1 MVTIKKGDAYPF
13 PVIVRLNGQT
23 IDEGTLYSLETVE
36 LSLQDLTKEWKAD
49 GSGDVTFENGVF
61 YINLSQQETF
71 NLRAGKIKLDVR
83 VKTIDGWVQGTPSMS
98 TINVVPTI
106 SRKEL

>member
-1 MVTIKKGDAYPF
+1 MVTIKKGDAYPL
-13 PVIVRLNGQT
+13 PVVVKLNGQV
-23 IDEGTLYSLETVE
+23 IDDGTLYAVEIVE

-49 GSGDVTFENGVF
+49 GSGEVTFENGAF
-61 YINLSQQETF
+61 FFPLSQEETF

-83 VKTIDGWVQGTPSMS
+83 VKTIDGWVQGVSNMS
-98 TINVVPTI
+98 TIEVVPTI

>member
-49 GSGDVTFENGVF
+49 GSGDVTFENGAF
-61 YINLSQQETF
+61 FFPLSQEETF
-71 NLRAGKIKLDVR
+71 NLRSGKIKLDVR
-83 VKTIDGWVQGTPSMS
+83 IKTIDGWVQGVSSMS
-98 TINVVPTI
+98 TIEVVPAI